1 VLQTFRTAQAH
12 GVTPDLPLW
21 NRVLNACSLSRDV
34 QNASQIF
41 SEIENS
47 DSDPDIITY
56 NTMMSA
62 HVRVGDM
69 DGALAIFD
77 SMHVGGVEATSRTYD
92 TLMRGFMNANRW
104 NDAGG
109 LWDKMQSCS
118 VQPSEFTYGLLFQ
131 VSCLQTAAVSHVIFA
146 TFFQINA
153 KLHGPAGTESVWNE
167 YLASDVRLPARAC
180 YPYIDQVLLM
190 QLEVT
195 GVAHRFRVLAL
206 ASCIGRPKS
215 VEKAHNEMC
224 WGKLQ
229 LALNEM
235 ISFSSEG
242 VEPNLLGSA
251 QRDLQIACNAS
262 IAAAVRAR

>member
-1 VLQTFRTAQAH
+1 M
-12 GVTPDLPLW
+12 
-21 NRVLNACSLSRDV
+21 
-34 QNASQIF
+34 
-41 SEIENS
+41 
-47 DSDPDIITY
+47 
-56 NTMMSA
+56 NTWRPMY
-62 HVRVGDM
+62 V
-69 DGALAIFD
+69 
-77 SMHVGGVEATSRTYD
+77 
-92 TLMRGFMNANRW
+92 
-104 NDAGG
+104 
-109 LWDKMQSCS
+109 C
-118 VQPSEFTYGLLFQ
+118 
-131 VSCLQTAAVSHVIFA
+131 
-146 TFFQINA
+146 
-153 KLHGPAGTESVWNE
+153 
-167 YLASDVRLPARAC
+167 LPARAC